1 MSKKR
6 KKKRLWLII
15 AVRVIVAMMVFSVVW
30 IAFIYINNNNQ
41 VQFFDFDDFG
51 DFNNVENFFESEGIT
66 VTVWDEEWSII
77 IADSDDDIAL
87 ANNEQEDNEHSAE
100 ETDESLA
107 EEIEWE
113 ETEWGNN
120 NIE

>member
-1 MSKKR
+1 
-6 KKKRLWLII
+6 
-15 AVRVIVAMMVFSVVW
+15 MMVFSVVW